1 MTVSTYKWTI
11 DRYHQAV
18 EAGVF
23 DDQPVELLDGEIVLM
38 SPEGV
43 PHAGLS
49 SYAADYLRELL
60 GRRAKVRDA
69 KPVTLPNHSEP
80 EPDIAIVEPLDDVYI
95 NEHHPYVENIFWL
108 VEYSNSSLGT
118 DTETKRKL
126 YAAAGIQEYWV
137 VNLKTIELIVYRDPV
152 AGDYQLIVTLTQ
164 GSIQPL
170 AFVDVAVSVQQ
181 LLRR

>member
-1 MTVSTYKWTI
+1 M
-11 DRYHQAV
+11 
-18 EAGVF
+18 
-23 DDQPVELLDGEIVLM
+23 
-38 SPEGV
+38 
-43 PHAGLS
+43 
-49 SYAADYLRELL
+49 L

-137 VNLKTIELIVYRDPV
+137 VNLKTIESIVYRDPV